1 MEGSLPTKSQLDSSS
16 RFGTIPDMDRH
27 RVISSSVARLKISS
41 QAEIVEAAFLSW
53 IYRDIDVWHYLLH
66 SFATY

>member
-1 MEGSLPTKSQLDSSS
+1 MEGRLPTKSQLDSSI

-41 QAEIVEAAFLSW
+41 QAAFLSW
-53 IYRDIDVWHYLLH
+53 IYRDSDVWHYLLH